1 MIDRISNAA
10 VVMAGVLAVV
20 LTACGSNGKR
30 ADGDGKLVFL
40 KLFYCIKEIVK
51 GHNYGI
57 IRPYRRGGVYYAA
70 NNSN

>member
-1 MIDRISNAA
+1 MIRGMIDVISNAA

-40 KLFYCIKEIVK
+40 KLFLLYK
-51 GHNYGI
+51 
-57 IRPYRRGGVYYAA
+57 R
-70 NNSN
+70 S